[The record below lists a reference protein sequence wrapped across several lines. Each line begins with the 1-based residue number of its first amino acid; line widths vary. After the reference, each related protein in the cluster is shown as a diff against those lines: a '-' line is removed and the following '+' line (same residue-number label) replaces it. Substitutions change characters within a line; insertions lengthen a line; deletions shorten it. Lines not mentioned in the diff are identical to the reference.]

1 MKFGLLNIE
10 EDPQAQGYVA
20 GTYDLVVAAWVL
32 HATTT
37 LDVTIR
43 NVQKMLNPGGN
54 LILLELTRPDIL
66 RNGFAF
72 GTLSGWWVGT
82 EDNRE

>member
-10 EDPQAQGYVA
+10 DPEAQGYAA

-32 HATTT
+32 HAAPT
-37 LDVTIR
+37 LEVTIR
-43 NVQKMLNPGGN
+43 NVRKTLKSAEN

-66 RNGFAF
+66 QNGFAF
-72 GTLSGWWVGT
+72 GTLLGWWVGT